1 MNNSFAIDTGSLYV
15 EDYEMMGETEATT
28 EVSMDSLLSSWAF
41 VGGVSAVVLVLSV
54 VFGLLLAKHR
64 IKKGFDVYED

>member
-41 VGGVSAVVLVLSV
+41 VGGVSAAVLVLSV
-54 VFGLLLAKHR
+54 VFGLLLAKRR